1 VPKKKVAKKD
11 VAKKE
16 APAPV
21 AKKEGKKDAK
31 KDSKKDAK
39 KQQPKARSVSPVKS
53 PEEKSDKEP
62 SSSEYLSRNEY
73 DSLHEVLSMAD
84 EFIIPDIFPKK
95 KEARV
100 SQNAEKQ
107 LTMV

>member
-1 VPKKKVAKKD
+1 MPKKKGVKKEA
-11 VAKKE
+11 AKKE

-31 KDSKKDAK
+31 KDAK

-53 PEEKSDKEP
+53 PQEKSDKEP

-100 SQNAEKQ
+100 SQNADKQ
-107 LTMV
+107 LTIV